1 MAGQMTVGE
10 LNVKLSMELNSLQA
24 QINQANAKVARMG
37 KGWHADIGKAAKAI
51 NGTLATIGIGASF
64 SGLIAFGKQCLDL
77 GGKIVDL
84 SYQAGIGTDAFQNF
98 QAVAMDNGTTGEQ
111 VATTFS
117 KLRAAIDGANSGNK
131 ELLNTFDRLNLSA
144 GRMGKLGLDTD
155 MQLFARALA
164 NVSDEQERYN
174 LASAALG
181 EKIGPKMMQFLEAV
195 ANGGLEKAAKA
206 IENVRF
212 TPEQLKTLDDA
223 GDKLQ
228 RVWDKIVRIGAHGVI
243 MADIAINGVPELD
256 KLERDLS
263 LLQRRKKEIE
273 DGGWDMF
280 ASSINPR
287 YKGDGALEN
296 VNTDIAELQKKIAG
310 MKPATVAAPVI
321 DLAAEQN
328 RQALAAESARL
339 EKLNADAWKATLDA
353 EKQSTATDKEVA
365 ASKEKVFD
373 AMRKEDS
380 ALNAIAESTRQM
392 LDPSRQYMQQIEQI
406 NEALAANKLTTEEAA
421 AAIAKLKDEA
431 ANASLDDFFKNID
444 AKQAENNRA
453 VEEKAEKAREAAH
466 ELNMTF
472 SSAFEDAIV
481 NGEKLSNVLDGLGKD
496 LLRLALRK
504 NITEPLFNALF
515 SSSSSGGTGIFGS
528 LFGGLFAG
536 GGRPPLGKL
545 SVVGEE
551 GPELFVPDSAG
562 TVVSNRDIASAIS
575 PGSSGG
581 EGVTIIQ
588 KFAAG
593 VSQSQLA
600 EGLRQTYEAAKAGV
614 MDSISRRR
622 GGFGAVAST

>member
-10 LNVKLSMELNSLQA
+10 LNIKLSMELNSLQA
-24 QINQANAKVARMG
+24 QINTANAKVARMS

-51 NGTLATIGIGASF
+51 NSTLATIGIGASF

-98 QAVAMDNGTTGEQ
+98 QAAALENGATGEQ
-111 VATTFS
+111 VADMFGKMRKS
-117 KLRAAIDGANSGNK
+117 VQEAVEGNK
-131 ELLNTFDRLNLSA
+131 TLATAFDRLNLNA
-144 GRMGKLGLDTD
+144 DALKKLSPETQFELI
-155 MQLFARALA
+155 ARA
-164 NVSDEQERYN
+164 VSGASDKQEAYN
-174 LASAALG
+174 AAADIFG
-181 EKIGPKMMQFLEAV
+181 AKIAPKMMQFIDAV
-195 ANGGLEKAAKA
+195 ANGGVQKAAEA
-206 IENVRF
+206 IAKVRL

-223 GDKLQ
+223 GDKIQ
-228 RVWDKIVRIGAHGVI
+228 RLWENIKLIGAHGILKTADVFDPGSL
-243 MADIAINGVPELD
+243 ADIEARIKML
-256 KLERDLS
+256 K
-263 LLQRRKKEIE
+263 
-273 DGGWDMF
+273 
-280 ASSINPR
+280 
-287 YKGDGALEN
+287 
-296 VNTDIAELQKKIAG
+296 ELQAAG
-310 MKPATVAAPVI
+310 QVTYTLNGETANVDSALKNFEAMRDRKLGTSTTAAPTV
-321 DLAAEQN
+321 DLAAEQQ
-328 RQALAAESARL
+328 RQAIAAEAARL
-339 EKLNADAWKATLDA
+339 EKLNADVWQATLA
-353 EKQSTATDKEVA
+353 AKKQGVGTDKELA
-365 ASKEKVFD
+365 AAKEKVFD
-373 AMRKEDS
+373 AMRKED
-380 ALNAIAESTRQM
+380 AELNAIAESTRRM
-392 LDPSRQYMQQIEQI
+392 LDPSLQYREQIEKI

-431 ANASLDDFFKNID
+431 ANASLDDFFKDVD
-444 AKQAENNRA
+444 AKQAENN
-453 VEEKAEKAREAAH
+453 KAIEDKANKAKEAAH

-528 LFGGLFAG
+528 LLGGLFAD

-562 TVVSNRDIASAIS
+562 TVVSNRDLASAIAPS
-575 PGSSGG
+575 SSGG

-588 KFAAG
+588 QFAAG

-622 GGFGAVAST
+622 GGFGAVAAA